1 MKAVVCKSFG
11 PPESLVWRDVDTP
24 EPGPGEV
31 LISLVIAAANFPD
44 TLVIE
49 GRYQLQPD
57 LPFTPGCEG
66 CGEIL
71 AIGPDVTGL
80 KPGDRVMFSTSFGAF
95 AEQVVADAAN
105 VFIIDRDMPAEDAA
119 GFLLAYATAYHAL
132 KQRAALRAGE
142 TLLVLGAGGGVGLAA
157 VELGRAMGATVVA
170 AASSAEKLAA
180 CAARG
185 ADALIHYGDPARL
198 RAQIADATGGKGPD
212 VVYDPVGGAF
222 AEPAFR
228 SIAYNGRYVVIGFAA
243 GAIPSLPFNLPLLK
257 SASIVGAIAGVF
269 MAKEPARHRE
279 NVAELLEFYRRGML
293 RPAIGGSYPLSQA
306 ASAIR
311 LLTDRRAIGKILLEA

>member
-1 MKAVVCKSFG
+1 MKAVVCNGFG
-11 PPESLVWRDVDTP
+11 PPESLVWQEVDSPTP
-24 EPGPGEV
+24 RSGQV
-31 LISLVIAAANFPD
+31 LISLSTAAANFPD

-71 AIGPDVTGL
+71 AVGPDVTGL
-80 KPGDRVMFSTSFGAF
+80 NPGDRVMFSTSFGAF
-95 AEQVVADAAN
+95 AEQAVADVDN
-105 VFIIDRDMPAEDAA
+105 VFVIDRDMPAEDAA

-132 KQRAALRAGE
+132 KQRAALRADE

-157 VELGRAMGATVVA
+157 VELGRAMGARVIA
-170 AASSAEKLAA
+170 AASSEEKLTA
-180 CAARG
+180 CAAHG
-185 ADALIHYGDPARL
+185 ADALIQYGDPTRL

-212 VVYDPVGGAF
+212 VIYDPVGGAF

-228 SIAYNGRYVVIGFAA
+228 SIGYNGRYVVIGFAA
-243 GAIPSLPFNLPLLK
+243 GTIPSLPFNLPLLK

-269 MAKEPARHRE
+269 MVKEPELHRQ
-279 NVAELLEFYRRGML
+279 NVAELLEFYRQGKL
-293 RPAIGGSYPLSQA
+293 KPVIGGSYPLSQA

-311 LLTDRRAIGKILLEA
+311 LLTDRRAIGKILLKA

>member
-1 MKAVVCKSFG
+1 MKAVVCKGFG
-11 PPESLVWRDVDTP
+11 PPESLVWQEVDSPTP
-24 EPGPGEV
+24 RSGQV
-31 LISLVIAAANFPD
+31 LISLSTAAANFPD

-71 AIGPDVTGL
+71 AVGPDVTGL
-80 KPGDRVMFSTSFGAF
+80 NPGDRVMFSTSFGAF
-95 AEQVVADAAN
+95 AEQVVADADN
-105 VFIIDRDMPAEDAA
+105 VFVIDRDMPAEDAA

-132 KQRAALRAGE
+132 KQRAALRADE

-157 VELGRAMGATVVA
+157 VELGRAMGARVIA
-170 AASSAEKLAA
+170 AASSEEKLAA
-180 CAARG
+180 CAAHG
-185 ADALIHYGDPARL
+185 ADALIQYGDPTRL

-212 VVYDPVGGAF
+212 VIYDPVGGAF

-228 SIAYNGRYVVIGFAA
+228 SIGYNGRYVVIGFAA
-243 GAIPSLPFNLPLLK
+243 GTIPSLPFNLPLLK

-269 MAKEPARHRE
+269 MVKEPELHRQ
-279 NVAELLEFYRRGML
+279 NVAELLEFYRQGKL
-293 RPAIGGSYPLSQA
+293 KPVIGGSYPLSQA

-311 LLTDRRAIGKILLEA
+311 LLTDRRAIGKILLKA